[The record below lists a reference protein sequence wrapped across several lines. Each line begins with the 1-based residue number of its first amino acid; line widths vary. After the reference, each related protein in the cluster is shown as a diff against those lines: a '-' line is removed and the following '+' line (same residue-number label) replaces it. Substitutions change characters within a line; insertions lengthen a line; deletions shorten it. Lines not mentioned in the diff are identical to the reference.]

1 MAMKPSGWLIVF
13 ALLTLNSCFEQGDC
27 QDQTSNRITFEF
39 ISSSTNKPS
48 EIAID
53 SVTVSGVD
61 KTFYKGEKASR
72 IILPL
77 TPGSSNTELKIY
89 RPLGNISLN
98 ISYLERS
105 TLLDPACGARVL
117 FTLKE
122 VSFTGSASKVQIIK
136 SLISSVQETHVKIYL

>member
-1 MAMKPSGWLIVF
+1 MRPFGWLFVF

-27 QDQTSNRITFEF
+27 QDQTSNLITFEF
-39 ISSSTNKPS
+39 ISSSTNKAL

-53 SVTVSGVD
+53 SVTVTGVD
-61 KTFYKGEKASR
+61 KTFYEGESVSR
-72 IILPL
+72 ITLPL
-77 TPGSSNTELKIY
+77 TPGSSNTELMIY
-89 RPLGNISLN
+89 GPLGNISLKLT
-98 ISYLERS
+98 YLERS

-136 SLISSVQETHVKIYL
+136 PLISSVQETHVKIYL